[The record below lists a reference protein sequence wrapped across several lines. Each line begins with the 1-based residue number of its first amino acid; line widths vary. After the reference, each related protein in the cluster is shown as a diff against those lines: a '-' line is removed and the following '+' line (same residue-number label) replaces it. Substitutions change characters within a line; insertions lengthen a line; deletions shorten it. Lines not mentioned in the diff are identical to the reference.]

1 MTKIINVWYRM
12 LVGNPEGRERLG
24 DIGIDAGII

>member
-12 LVGNPEGRERLG
+12 LVGNPEGRDQLG
-24 DIGIDAGII
+24 DVGLDG